1 MPLPRKR
8 RIRAPRK
15 WSQDIGDLHDYVQ
28 APPQRACVGKPET
41 QIAVSD
47 DWPDQVPISDAELRV
62 IEGHLRSELDKLFGP
77 LP

>member
-1 MPLPRKR
+1 MPLPPKR

-15 WSQDIGDLHDYVQ
+15 WSQDIGDLHDYVR
-28 APPQRACVGKPET
+28 APPQRACVGKAET
-41 QIAVSD
+41 AIAVSD

>member
-15 WSQDIGDLHDYVQ
+15 WSQDVSDLHDYVQ
-28 APPQRACVGKPET
+28 APPQRAYVGKADTE
-41 QIAVSD
+41 IAVSD

-62 IEGHLRSELDKLFGP
+62 IEGHLRSELDRLFGP

>member
-15 WSQDIGDLHDYVQ
+15 WSQDIGDLHDYVK
-28 APPQRACVGKPET
+28 APPQRAYVGKTDTE
-41 QIAVSD
+41 IAVSD

>member
-8 RIRAPRK
+8 RIRAPRN

-28 APPQRACVGKPET
+28 APPQRAYVGKADT
-41 QIAVSD
+41 DIAVSD
-47 DWPDQVPISDAELRV
+47 DWPDPVPISDAELRV

>member
-15 WSQDIGDLHDYVQ
+15 WSQDIGDLHDYVH
-28 APPQRACVGKPET
+28 APPQRAYVGKPET
-41 QIAVSD
+41 EIAVSD
-47 DWPDQVPISDAELRV
+47 DWPDQVPISDAEVRI